1 MRQWLKENGP
11 VDNEDL
17 ERHDKWLCMMWPRL
31 HLLRELLSEDGA
43 IFVSIDDHEQHHL
56 RAIMDEIFG
65 AENFVI
71 NVAVV
76 SNLAGSSDQFGF
88 AGAHEHC
95 LVYAKYRAQTVLGRF
110 PLDEDKIAEWDQDE
124 KGYYKPELLQRSS
137 LTFSASLHYPIFVDD
152 NGNIVVTDE
161 DSYPTR
167 SVEYTAVYPVT
178 RNGKGIWRWSK
189 RRIRDNPDDVFAR
202 FRNDGTIAIYS
213 KQRPQLGD
221 LPTEKPKSVFYK
233 TEYSSRAGGQTIAT
247 VFFDRPQGFRYPKAV
262 GLVIDILRIT
272 TGPDDIVLDSF
283 AGSGTTAHA
292 VLALNK
298 EDGGNRKFI
307 LIECEDYADTI
318 TAERVR
324 RVIKGV
330 PSARDKSLREGLGG
344 SFTYCAL
351 GEPISVESMLR
362 GDSLPSYDSLASY
375 LLHCATGISADAG
388 SVLDFRRR
396 GNDAVESDG
405 FFYESDRVRY
415 HLLYEPDIEWL
426 RGDKGALNHARAK
439 AISESARA
447 MGKSAVVFAPMRYLS
462 QSDLTAMGI
471 TFCQLPYELTA
482 SRAQALEG

>member
-31 HLLRELLSEDGA
+31 HLLRELLSEDGT

-65 AENFVI
+65 AENFVNNI
-71 NVAVV
+71 IWQKKN
-76 SNLAGSSDQFGF
+76 SPQNDSRYFSDNHDFVI
-88 AGAHEHC
+88 C
-95 LVYAKYRAQTVLGRF
+95 YAR
-110 PLDEDKIAEWDQDE
+110 
-124 KGYYKPELLQRSS
+124 S
-137 LTFSASLHYPIFVDD
+137 LTGEAKWQRRLLPRKEQHNSRYKFNDHDGRGPWSTDNLSVKSYTPDYDYPIINPQTGQVHYPPQGRCWITGRATMRRWLAENRVYFGKTGSGRPLLKRYLKDVKQ
-152 NGNIVVTDE
+152 GIVPLTIWN
-161 DSYPTR
+161 DSEVGSTTSARR
-167 SVEYTAVYPVT
+167 SVLQ
-178 RNGKGIWRWSK
+178 IFH
-189 RRIRDNPDDVFAR
+189 DNPSPFQ
-202 FRNDGTIAIYS
+202 N
-213 KQRPQLGD
+213 
-221 LPTEKPKSVFYK
+221 
-233 TEYSSRAGGQTIAT
+233 
-247 VFFDRPQGFRYPKAV
+247 PKAV
-262 GLVIDILRIT
+262 GLIDRILRIA

-292 VLALNK
+292 ALALNK

-307 LIECEDYADTI
+307 LVECEDYADTI

-324 RVIKGV
+324 RVINGV
-330 PSARDKSLREGLGG
+330 PSARDADLRNGLGG
-344 SFTYCAL
+344 SFTYCTL
-351 GEPISVESMLR
+351 GEPISVDSMLR

-388 SVLDFRRR
+388 SVLDSRRR

-439 AISESARA
+439 SISEAARS
-447 MGKSAVVFAPMRYLS
+447 MGKSSAVVFAPMRYLS